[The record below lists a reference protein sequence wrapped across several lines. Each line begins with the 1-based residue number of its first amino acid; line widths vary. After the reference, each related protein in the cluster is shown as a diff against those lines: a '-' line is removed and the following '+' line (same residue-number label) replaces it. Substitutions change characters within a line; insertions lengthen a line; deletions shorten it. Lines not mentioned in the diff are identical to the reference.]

1 MIDHIKTIVTWD
13 GDEEYPFYDIDLSI
27 HVNDPDM
34 TTFNMYE
41 KGFDPHYLIQ
51 RDLKFMLKMAG
62 ISTRDIIQISV
73 LVKNPNGD
81 IVYG

>member
-1 MIDHIKTIVTWD
+1 MVHLNDSTIN
-13 GDEEYPFYDIDLSI
+13 S
-27 HVNDPDM
+27 N
-34 TTFNMYE
+34 NMYE

-73 LVKNPNGD
+73 LVKNPNGE